1 MIEIT
6 GEILSPERYINRAK
20 TPGSGCVVSYVGLI
34 RDNSH
39 GKAVASVT
47 YEDSG
52 GAADSLSVIAAE
64 ANAKWPLENIAIA
77 HRTGTL
83 AVGDC
88 NLVVAIACAHRAE
101 GFLACRYII
110 DRFKEKLPTRKREVY
125 LDGSVLEAD
134 KPA

>member
-6 GEILSPERYINRAK
+6 AEVLSPERYIDRVK

-47 YEDSG
+47 YEDTGQAGSEL
-52 GAADSLSVIAAE
+52 AAIAAE
-64 ANAKWPLENIAIA
+64 ASAKWPLEDIAIV

-83 AVGDC
+83 VVGDC
-88 NLVVAIACAHRAE
+88 NLVVAIACAHREE
-101 GFLACRYII
+101 GLEACRYII

-125 LDGSVLEAD
+125 RDGSVLEVD